1 MESYKMDRKKLADL
15 TDEELLQEE
24 IRIKPFKLYDAII
37 FGVLIGIATYKTLKN
52 GLGLLTFLPLI
63 YLPIAANN
71 KAKSIALQKLLKDR
85 GLK

>member
-1 MESYKMDRKKLADL
+1 MDRKKLADL